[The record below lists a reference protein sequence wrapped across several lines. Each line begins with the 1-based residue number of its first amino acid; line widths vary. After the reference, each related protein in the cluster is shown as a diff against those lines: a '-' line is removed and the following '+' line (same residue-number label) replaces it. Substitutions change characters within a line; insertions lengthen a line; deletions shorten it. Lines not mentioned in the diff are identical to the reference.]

1 MLFNVTTH
9 SWKAVS
15 LRLVAFFSHLWQ
27 PFVLY
32 YSVFWYKLRNY
43 FWLYAMNICINIDLE
58 VFLVT
63 SPFGQPLSC
72 RWLHLLLVIESVLS
86 SNPRS
91 SIHCIR
97 LRSTFPVC
105 FFCPNGF
112 FSRFSYRVVYHSFD
126 CTFCRVPYYF
136 KVLLC
141 RNYIISV
148 FFFWCYFFYRISETF
163 TSHYKN

>member
-15 LRLVAFFSHLWQ
+15 LRLVGFFSHLWQ

-72 RWLHLLLVIESVLS
+72 RWLHLLLVIELVLS

-112 FSRFSYRVVYHSFD
+112 FFPVFVPGSVSLLWLYFLPRPILLFLFDVIFLSYF
-126 CTFCRVPYYF
+126 
-136 KVLLC
+136 
-141 RNYIISV
+141 RNFHLSL
-148 FFFWCYFFYRISETF
+148 
-163 TSHYKN
+163 